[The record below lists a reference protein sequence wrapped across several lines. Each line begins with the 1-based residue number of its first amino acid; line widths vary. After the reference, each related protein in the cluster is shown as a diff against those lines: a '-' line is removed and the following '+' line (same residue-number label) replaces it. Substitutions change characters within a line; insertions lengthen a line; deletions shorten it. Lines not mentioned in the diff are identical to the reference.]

1 MNRMKELVIYRKIRQ
16 DGIFQKFETV
26 MTAWENSADQ
36 CFSAEQKDEMLESL
50 FDGIAGLIEEGQR
63 RSFCGNLWHAHL
75 TYLMA
80 NDENAFSRFCEKKG
94 RLDGTINSLV
104 LHDLRIIKGLFDYD
118 FTSLEKGLEVSF
130 LPLIQAFE
138 PACAKGI
145 VFHQLLRDRMNELS
159 RKLSQAEDE
168 AAMLADMADFYKDYG
183 VGNFGLHKSFRIRHR
198 GEQAEIIPI
207 TNSENI
213 RLTDLIGYEKQKQQL
228 ADNTLAFIR
237 GEKANNV
244 LLFGESGTGKS
255 SSVKAVLNE
264 YYRDGL
270 RMIEIFKHQFEDLTS
285 VIEQIK
291 DRNYK
296 FILYM
301 DDLSFEETEL
311 EYKYLKAVIEGG
323 LEKRPDN
330 VLIYATSNRRHL
342 VKERWDERKQS
353 ADDVHGNDSKQE
365 KLSLY
370 ARFGVTIY
378 YGSPVQREY
387 LSIVD
392 GVADRLGLTMD
403 REQLHQEAIRWE
415 LSHGGFSGRVA
426 EQCVTHLIAMENMK
440 EDNGSEG
447 RITI

>member
-1 MNRMKELVIYRKIRQ
+1 MNRMKELVIYRGMRK
-16 DGIFQKFETV
+16 DGIFKKFETV
-26 MTAWENSADQ
+26 MTAWEDSKEKQ
-36 CFSAEQKDEMLESL
+36 FETEKKEELLELL
-50 FDGIAGLIEEGQR
+50 FDGIHGLIEEGQK
-63 RSFCGNLWHAHL
+63 RSFQGNLWHAHL

-94 RLDGTINSLV
+94 SLDGSINSLV
-104 LHDLRIIKGLFDYD
+104 LHDLTILRGLFRYD
-118 FTSLEKGLEVSF
+118 FKGMEECFGVSF
-130 LPLIQAFE
+130 FSLIDHFE

-145 VFHQLLRDRMNELS
+145 VFNKLLRDRMNELS
-159 RKLSQAEDE
+159 GKLSE
-168 AAMLADMADFYKDYG
+168 AADEEVMLYEMAAFYKDYG
-183 VGNFGLHKSFRIRHR
+183 VGNFGLHKSFRIKHE
-198 GEQAEIIPI
+198 GEKANIVPI

-228 ADNTLAFIR
+228 IDNTEAFIR

-255 SSVKAVLNE
+255 SSVKAILNE
-264 YYRDGL
+264 YYKDGL
-270 RMIEIFKHQFEDLTS
+270 RMIEIFKHQFGDLTS

-296 FILYM
+296 FIIYM

-330 VLIYATSNRRHL
+330 VLIYATSNRRHI

-378 YGSPVQREY
+378 YGSPMQKEY
-387 LSIVD
+387 LKIVD
-392 GVADRLGLTMD
+392 GIADRMGLSLD
-403 REQLHQEAIRWE
+403 KEKLHQEAIRWE
-415 LSHGGFSGRVA
+415 LAHGGFSGRVA
-426 EQCVTHLIAMENMK
+426 EQCVTHLLALQNL
-440 EDNGSEG
+440 
-447 RITI
+447 

>member
-1 MNRMKELVIYRKIRQ
+1 MNRMKELVIYRGMRR
-16 DGIFQKFETV
+16 DDIFGKFETV
-26 MTAWENSADQ
+26 MTAWEDNGGHG
-36 CFSAEQKDEMLESL
+36 FTAEKKEELLELL
-50 FDGIAGLIEEGQR
+50 FDGIHGLIEEGQK
-63 RSFCGNLWHAHL
+63 RSFQGNLWHAHL

-94 RLDGTINSLV
+94 SLEGSINSFV
-104 LHDLRIIKGLFDYD
+104 LHDLSIMKGLFQYD
-118 FTSLEKGLEVSF
+118 FTGMEEALGVSF
-130 LPLIQAFE
+130 VSLMESFE

-145 VFHQLLRDRMNELS
+145 VFNKLLRDRMNELS
-159 RKLSQAEDE
+159 ARLAEAE
-168 AAMLADMADFYKDYG
+168 NEKAMLSLMAAFYKDYG
-183 VGNFGLHKSFRIRHR
+183 VGNFGLHKSFRIRHE
-198 GEQAEIIPI
+198 GEAAKIVPI

-213 RLTDLIGYEKQKQQL
+213 RLTDLIGYEKQKKQL
-228 ADNTLAFIR
+228 IDNTEAFIQ

-255 SSVKAVLNE
+255 SSVKAILNE
-264 YYRDGL
+264 YYKDGL
-270 RMIEIFKHQFEDLTS
+270 RMIEIFKHQFGDLTS

-296 FILYM
+296 FIIYM

-330 VLIYATSNRRHL
+330 VLIYATSNRRHI

-353 ADDVHGNDSKQE
+353 ADDVHGNDSKEE

-378 YGSPVQREY
+378 YGSPMQKDY
-387 LSIVD
+387 LKIVD
-392 GVADRLGLTMD
+392 GIADRMGLTMD
-403 REQLHQEAIRWE
+403 REKLHQEAIRWE
-415 LSHGGFSGRVA
+415 LAHGGFSGRVA
-426 EQCVTHLIAMENMK
+426 EQCVSHLLALTNMANDK
-440 EDNGSEG
+440 AGKSE
-447 RITI
+447 

>member
-1 MNRMKELVIYRKIRQ
+1 MNRMKELVIYRGMRR
-16 DGIFQKFETV
+16 DDIFKKFETV
-26 MTAWENSADQ
+26 MTAWEDNGGKG
-36 CFSAEQKDEMLESL
+36 FTAEKKEELLELL
-50 FDGIAGLIEEGQR
+50 FDGIHGLIEEGQK
-63 RSFCGNLWHAHL
+63 RSFQGNLWHAHL

-94 RLDGTINSLV
+94 SLDGSINSLV
-104 LHDLRIIKGLFDYD
+104 IHDLSIIKGLFQYD
-118 FTSLEKGLEVSF
+118 FKGLEESLGVSF
-130 LPLIQAFE
+130 LPLITSFE

-145 VFHQLLRDRMNELS
+145 VFNKLLRDRMNELAA
-159 RKLSQAEDE
+159 KLYDASDE
-168 AAMLADMADFYKDYG
+168 EAMLSFMAEFYKDYG
-183 VGNFGLHKSFRIRHR
+183 VGNFGLHKSFRIKHE
-198 GEQAEIIPI
+198 GEQTNIVPI

-213 RLTDLIGYEKQKQQL
+213 RLTDLIGYDKQKQQL
-228 ADNTLAFIR
+228 IDNTEAFIR

-255 SSVKAVLNE
+255 SSVKAILNE
-264 YYRDGL
+264 YYKDGL
-270 RMIEIFKHQFEDLTS
+270 RMIEIFKHQFGDLTS

-296 FILYM
+296 FIIYM

-330 VLIYATSNRRHL
+330 VLIYATSNRRHI

-378 YGSPVQREY
+378 YGSPMQKDY
-387 LSIVD
+387 IKIVD
-392 GVADRLGLTMD
+392 GIADRVGLTLD
-403 REQLHQEAIRWE
+403 REKLHQEAIRWE
-415 LSHGGFSGRVA
+415 LAHGGFSGRVA
-426 EQCVTHLIAMENMK
+426 EQCVTHLLALQNMK
-440 EDNGSEG
+440 N
-447 RITI
+447 TF

>member
-1 MNRMKELVIYRKIRQ
+1 MKELVIYRKMRQ
-16 DGIFQKFETV
+16 DDIFQKFETV
-26 MTAWENSADQ
+26 MTDWEDSQDHA
-36 CFSAEQKDEMLESL
+36 FSAEQKEAMLELL
-50 FDGIAGLIEEGQR
+50 FDGIYGLIEEGQK

-94 RLDGTINSLV
+94 SLEGSINSLV
-104 LHDLRIIKGLFDYD
+104 LHDLEIIKGLFEYD
-118 FTSLEKGLEVSF
+118 FSKLEEGLGVSF
-130 LPLIQAFE
+130 LPLIENFE

-145 VFHQLLRDRMNELS
+145 VFNPLLRDRMNELS
-159 RKLSQAEDE
+159 KKMSQAENE

-183 VGNFGLHKSFRIRHR
+183 VGNFGLHKSFRIKHQ
-198 GEQAEIIPI
+198 GEQAKIVPI

-228 ADNTLAFIR
+228 VDNTLAFVR

-264 YYRDGL
+264 YYKDGL
-270 RMIEIFKHQFEDLTS
+270 RMIEIFKHQFGDLTS

-296 FILYM
+296 FIIYM
-301 DDLSFEETEL
+301 DDLSFEDTEL

-365 KLSLY
+365 KLSLF

-392 GVADRLGLTMD
+392 GVADRVGLKMD
-403 REQLHQEAIRWE
+403 RERLHQEAIRWE

-426 EQCVTHLIAMENMK
+426 EQCVTHLLALENMK
-440 EDNGSEG
+440 
-447 RITI
+447 

>member
-1 MNRMKELVIYRKIRQ
+1 MNRMKELVIYRGMRR
-16 DGIFQKFETV
+16 DDIFAKFEKV
-26 MTAWENSADQ
+26 MTALEDRADR
-36 CFSAEQKDEMLESL
+36 CFNAEEKEILTELL
-50 FDGIAGLIEEGQR
+50 FDGIYGLIEEGQK

-94 RLDGTINSLV
+94 SLDGSINGLV
-104 LHDLRIIKGLFDYD
+104 LHDLAIIRGLFQYD
-118 FTSLEKGLEVSF
+118 FKQMEEELSVSF
-130 LPLIQAFE
+130 LSLIEKFE

-145 VFHQLLRDRMNELS
+145 VFNKLLRDRMNELS
-159 RKLSQAEDE
+159 VKLFQAEDE
-168 AAMLADMADFYKDYG
+168 AGMLNLMADFYKDYG
-183 VGNFGLHKSFRIRHR
+183 VGNFGLHKSFRIKHKE
-198 GEQAEIIPI
+198 GKAEIVPI

-228 ADNTLAFIR
+228 IDNTEAFIR

-255 SSVKAVLNE
+255 SSVKAILNE
-264 YYRDGL
+264 YYKDGL
-270 RMIEIFKHQFEDLTS
+270 RMIEVFKHQFGDLTS

-296 FILYM
+296 FIIYM

-330 VLIYATSNRRHL
+330 VLIYATSNRRHI
-342 VKERWDERKQS
+342 VKERWDERKQN

-378 YGSPVQREY
+378 YGSPVQRDY
-387 LSIVD
+387 LKIVD
-392 GVADRLGLTMD
+392 GLADRAGLTMD
-403 REQLHQEAIRWE
+403 KERLHQEAIRWE
-415 LSHGGFSGRVA
+415 LSHGGFTGRVA
-426 EQCVTHLIAMENMK
+426 QQCVTHLLALQNLRKNTVK
-440 EDNGSEG
+440 ECY
-447 RITI
+447 

>member
-1 MNRMKELVIYRKIRQ
+1 MKDLSKIGIKNRMKEMVIYRGMRK
-16 DGIFQKFETV
+16 DDIFKKFEKV
-26 MTAWENSADQ
+26 MTAWEDSDDK
-36 CFSAEQKDEMLESL
+36 CFSPERKEELLELL
-50 FDGIAGLIEEGQR
+50 FDGVHGLIEEGQR
-63 RSFCGNLWHAHL
+63 RSFQGNLWHAHL

-94 RLDGTINSLV
+94 SLEGSINSLV
-104 LHDLRIIKGLFDYD
+104 LHDLSIIKGLFHYD
-118 FTSLEKGLEVSF
+118 FKGMEDSFGVSF
-130 LPLIQAFE
+130 LSLIESFE
-138 PACAKGI
+138 PASAKGI
-145 VFHQLLRDRMNELS
+145 VFNKLLRVRMNELS
-159 RKLSQAEDE
+159 AKLFEAEE
-168 AAMLADMADFYKDYG
+168 EEKMLSFLADFYKDYG
-183 VGNFGLHKSFRIRHR
+183 VGNFGLHKSFRIKH
-198 GEQAEIIPI
+198 EEEKANIVPI

-228 ADNTLAFIR
+228 IDNTEAFIR

-255 SSVKAVLNE
+255 SSVKAILNE
-264 YYRDGL
+264 YYKDGL
-270 RMIEIFKHQFEDLTS
+270 RMIEIFKHQFGDLTS

-296 FILYM
+296 FIIYM

-330 VLIYATSNRRHL
+330 VLIYATSNRRHI
-342 VKERWDERKQS
+342 VKERWDERKQN

-378 YGSPVQREY
+378 YGSPMQKDY
-387 LSIVD
+387 LRIVD
-392 GVADRLGLTMD
+392 GIADRMGLAI
-403 REQLHQEAIRWE
+403 EKEKLHQEAIRWE
-415 LSHGGFSGRVA
+415 LAHGGFSGRVA
-426 EQCVTHLIAMENMK
+426 EQCVTHLLALQNMNK
-440 EDNGSEG
+440 
-447 RITI
+447 

>member
-1 MNRMKELVIYRKIRQ
+1 MNRMKELVIYRNMRK
-16 DGIFQKFETV
+16 DDIFRKFETV
-26 MTAWENSADQ
+26 MTAWEDSTDK
-36 CFSAEQKDEMLESL
+36 CFEAEKKEELLELL
-50 FDGIAGLIEEGQR
+50 FDGIHALIEEGQK

-94 RLDGTINSLV
+94 SLDGSINALV
-104 LHDLRIIKGLFDYD
+104 LHDLEIIKGLFQYD
-118 FTSLEKGLEVSF
+118 FSRLEYSFGVSF
-130 LPLIQAFE
+130 LPLIESFE

-145 VFHQLLRDRMNELS
+145 VFNKLLRDRMNELS
-159 RKLSQAEDE
+159 RKLSEAENE
-168 AAMLADMADFYKDYG
+168 EAMLSDMADFYKDYG
-183 VGNFGLHKSFRIRHR
+183 VGNFGLHKSFRIKHS
-198 GEQAEIIPI
+198 GDKADIVPIP
-207 TNSENI
+207 NSENI
-213 RLTDLIGYEKQKQQL
+213 RLTGLIGYEKQKQQL
-228 ADNTLAFIR
+228 VDNTEAFIR

-264 YYRDGL
+264 YYKDGL
-270 RMIEIFKHQFEDLTS
+270 RMIEIFKHQFGDLTS

-296 FILYM
+296 FIIYM
-301 DDLSFEETEL
+301 DDLSFEDTEL

-378 YGSPVQREY
+378 YGSPIQREY
-387 LSIVD
+387 LKIVD
-392 GVADRLGLTMD
+392 GMAERVGLKMD
-403 REQLHQEAIRWE
+403 QEKLHQEAIRWE
-415 LSHGGFSGRVA
+415 LAHGGFSGRVA
-426 EQCVTHLIAMENMK
+426 EQCVTHLLALQNMECSK
-440 EDNGSEG
+440 TGKCE
-447 RITI
+447 

>member
-1 MNRMKELVIYRKIRQ
+1 MNRMKELVIYRNMRK
-16 DGIFQKFETV
+16 DDIFHKFEIV
-26 MTAWENSADQ
+26 MTAWEDRKEELTI
-36 CFSAEQKDEMLESL
+36 AEKENLLELL
-50 FDGIAGLIEEGQR
+50 FDGIHSLIEEGQK
-63 RSFCGNLWHAHL
+63 RSFQGNLWQAHL

-94 RLDGTINSLV
+94 KLDGSINMLV
-104 LHDLRIIKGLFDYD
+104 LHDLAIIKELFQYD
-118 FTSLEKGLEVSF
+118 FSQLEEGLSVSF
-130 LPLIQAFE
+130 QSLIGSFE

-145 VFHQLLRDRMNELS
+145 VFNKLLRDRMNELS
-159 RKLSQAEDE
+159 VK
-168 AAMLADMADFYKDYG
+168 LADASSEEQMLKEMASFYKDYG
-183 VGNFGLHKSFRIRHR
+183 VGNFGLHKSFRVKRE
-198 GEQAEIIPI
+198 GEKANIVPI

-213 RLTDLIGYEKQKQQL
+213 HLTDLIGYEKQKQQL
-228 ADNTLAFIR
+228 VDNTEAFIR

-255 SSVKAVLNE
+255 SSIKAVLNE
-264 YYRDGL
+264 YYKDGL
-270 RMIEIFKHQFEDLTS
+270 RMIEIFKHQFGDLNS

-296 FILYM
+296 FIIYM
-301 DDLSFEETEL
+301 DDLSFEDTEL

-370 ARFGVTIY
+370 QRFGVTIY
-378 YGSPVQREY
+378 YGSPMQKEF
-387 LSIVD
+387 LKIVD
-392 GVADRLGLTMD
+392 GLAEKKGLKMETE
-403 REQLHQEAIRWE
+403 RLHQEAIRWE
-415 LSHGGFSGRVA
+415 LNHGGFSGRAA
-426 EQCVTHLIAMENMK
+426 EQCVVHLLGLQNMGK
-440 EDNGSEG
+440 E
-447 RITI
+447 